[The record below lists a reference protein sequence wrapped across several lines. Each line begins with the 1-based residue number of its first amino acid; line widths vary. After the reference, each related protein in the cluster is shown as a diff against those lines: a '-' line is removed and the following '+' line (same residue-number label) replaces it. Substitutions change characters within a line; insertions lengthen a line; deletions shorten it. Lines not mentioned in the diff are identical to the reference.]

1 MRLNRLWGTDHTGP
15 YRPVLGLSK
24 MGAHWRVLSR
34 EVTGSDLCLES
45 VTLAAMK
52 GRDCGAQ
59 ATQGMGPNPCSTQAG
74 GGAGAGM
81 VGVET
86 SR

>member
-34 EVTGSDLCLES
+34 EVTGSDFLKYLS
-45 VTLAAMK
+45 
-52 GRDCGAQ
+52 G
-59 ATQGMGPNPCSTQAG
+59 S
-74 GGAGAGM
+74 
-81 VGVET
+81 GVRKHFVVV
-86 SR
+86 S

>member
-1 MRLNRLWGTDHTGP
+1 MKCGGRGDHGQDLASASSSMEATEGFE
-15 YRPVLGLSK
+15 
-24 MGAHWRVLSR
+24 

-45 VTLAAMK
+45 VALVAMK

-59 ATQGMGPNPCSTQAG
+59 ATQWTGPNLCSTQAG
-74 GGAGAGM
+74 GGAGAEM

>member
-1 MRLNRLWGTDHTGP
+1 
-15 YRPVLGLSK
+15 
-24 MGAHWRVLSR
+24 MGAGVGGARVDHGQDLASASSSMEATEGFE

-52 GRDCGAQ
+52 GRDCVAQ
-59 ATQGMGPNPCSTQAG
+59 ATQGIVPNPCSTQAG

-81 VGVET
+81 VGGFGLLV
-86 SR
+86 

>member
-1 MRLNRLWGTDHTGP
+1 MWGRWGGLDHGQD
-15 YRPVLGLSK
+15 LASASSSMEAMEGFE
-24 MGAHWRVLSR
+24 

-52 GRDCGAQ
+52 GTDCGAQ
-59 ATQGMGPNPCSTQAG
+59 ATQGTGPNPCSAQAG

-81 VGVET
+81 AGVET